1 MKQILS
7 IFILLVSGS
16 LLFSQQQTLYSIKEV
31 KEMPVFSSC
40 DGIKPTKKDKMQHCI
55 SRELTLL
62 LSKKMANFSD
72 FMLENQITEAK
83 AILQF
88 VVSKEGILMDIN
100 ATKDSNPLLA
110 EAAVQSLN
118 LISEEIPP
126 IRPAKLKSGESV
138 NLFYQFPLK
147 FTAHIDP
154 NQEPNVE
161 YPVEEIVMFTLVD
174 KNLNYE
180 IRLFKERNLR
190 VFEYHDNQEV
200 FLGKFLSM
208 REFENSEPYKS
219 LIEQERF
226 AEKTLVTFGYMNDE
240 KYEIYI
246 YNLFRKNKPSYVE
259 VVKVEGAKKSTVAT
273 FEKEIDFS
281 KSEYAHLIY
290 RE

>member
-1 MKQILS
+1 M
-7 IFILLVSGS
+7 
-16 LLFSQQQTLYSIKEV
+16 
-31 KEMPVFSSC
+31 
-40 DGIKPTKKDKMQHCI
+40 CI

-72 FMLENQITEAK
+72 FMLENKITKAEAV
-83 AILQF
+83 LQF
-88 VVSKEGILMDIN
+88 IVSKEGILMDIN
-100 ATKDSNPLLA
+100 ATEDSNPLLA
-110 EAAVQSLN
+110 EAAIQSLN

-138 NLFYQFPLK
+138 NLFYQFPIK
-147 FTAHIDP
+147 FTAHPNP
-154 NQEPNVE
+154 NQEPNVV
-161 YPVEEIVMFTLVD
+161 YPVDEIVMFTLVD

-190 VFEYHDNQEV
+190 VFEYHNNTEV

-226 AEKTLVTFGYMNDE
+226 SPKTLVTQGYIDDQ

-246 YNLFRKNKPSYVE
+246 YNLFNKNKPSFVE
-259 VVKVEGAKKSTVAT
+259 VVKVEGEKKSIAAT

-281 KSEYAHLIY
+281 KSPYAHLIY